1 MELRA
6 YSQEPRKTFLLI
18 VMLER
23 LSVPGGAGQTLSGRG
38 GKANRSRGTSQVLG
52 NGVTTLEQMRK
63 PR

>member
-1 MELRA
+1 
-6 YSQEPRKTFLLI
+6 
-18 VMLER
+18 
-23 LSVPGGAGQTLSGRG
+23 VPGGAGQTLSGRG